1 VEHIKPENTQSA
13 CITREKE
20 TVKDTFFFKKKND
33 FPPKKIKKIEKKIK
47 KCPVRREQG
56 WGALVP
62 C

>member
-1 VEHIKPENTQSA
+1 L
-13 CITREKE
+13 
-20 TVKDTFFFKKKND
+20 KKND